1 MKTKKLFTPILS
13 LLLIVSAIIM
23 GNPVLATAALFM
35 PNAQSYAL
43 GLSSIDVSALTGY
56 AQAMQKP
63 LISTLVNAMDIKDDI
78 LFQPGVKN
86 TMALPKLKVGK
97 GFKPY
102 TGSFVSEDNAV
113 KYTDR
118 LLTVKVGQRDLL
130 IDPEDYRTKYLAWQA
145 GLGAAA
151 NNKENQIPFAQYL
164 WNQII
169 VELASEINDQTAF
182 FGYDYTGVAA
192 YGAGTVYNPGDRMYY
207 TQNGV
212 VKYFEN
218 LVTTTAGQN
227 PDTNPTKWND
237 VSAGGVSP
245 GIKSYLSAVTG
256 ANAVAT
262 GAITDGTT
270 GLAKATQLYQ
280 AVGGQFRKTKMV
292 LHCSFTD
299 FDFILNGVLNT
310 YNKYTEKDV
319 DGGFFF
325 LPLSNK
331 QCVIKPATWM
341 AGSRRMILE
350 PCDASMRGQN
360 LIMGVDLLSDLNQ
373 IEVIKRA
380 YKLELAIKFALG
392 FQISDVNAIWINDQV

>member
-1 MKTKKLFTPILS
+1 MKTKKVHQSVLS
-13 LLLIVSAIIM
+13 LLIFVGALII
-23 GNPVLATAALFM
+23 GQPGLAAAALFM
-35 PNAQSYAL
+35 PNAQSYVL
-43 GLSSIDVSALTGY
+43 GLSSVDVSALSGY
-56 AQAMQKP
+56 ALAMQKP

-78 LFQPGVKN
+78 SFQPGVKN
-86 TMALPKLKVGK
+86 TMKMPKLKVGK

-102 TGSFVSEDNAV
+102 TGSFVSEDNV
-113 KYTDR
+113 IKYTER
-118 LLTVKVGQRDLL
+118 ELSVKVGQRDLL
-130 IDPEDYRTKYLAWQA
+130 IDPEDYRAKYLAWQA

-169 VELASEINDQTAF
+169 IELAAEINDQTAF
-182 FGYDYTGVAA
+182 FGFDYTAVAA

-218 LVTTTAGQN
+218 LIVTTAGQN

-237 VSAGGVSP
+237 VSAGAVAP

-270 GLAKATQLYQ
+270 GLAKATTLYQ
-280 AVGGQFRKTKMV
+280 SIGGQFRKTPLV

-299 FDFILNGVLNT
+299 KDFIANGILNT
-310 YNKYTEKDV
+310 YGKYTKD
-319 DGGFFF
+319 DLEGSFY
-325 LPLSNK
+325 LPLSDK
-331 QCVIKPATWM
+331 KCLVKPATWM
-341 AGSRRMILE
+341 TGSRRMILE
-350 PCDASMRGQN
+350 PCDASGRGLN
-360 LIMGVDLLSDLNQ
+360 LHMGTDLLSDLNQ

-380 YKLELAIKFALG
+380 YKLDAQPLHT
-392 FQISDVNAIWINDQV
+392 

>member
-1 MKTKKLFTPILS
+1 MKKIFTPMLS
-13 LLLIVSAIIM
+13 LLLIVGALII
-23 GNPVLATAALFM
+23 GQPGIAAAALFM
-35 PNAQSYAL
+35 PNAQSYVL

-56 AQAMQKP
+56 AQAMQRP

-86 TMALPKLKVGK
+86 SMPLTKLRVGK

-102 TGSFVSEDNAV
+102 TGTFVSEDNAV

-118 LLTVKVGQRDLL
+118 ILTVKVGQRDIL
-130 IDPEDYRTKYLAWQA
+130 IDPEDYRAKYLAWQA

-164 WNQII
+164 WNQIVI
-169 VELASEINDQTAF
+169 ELAAEVNDQTAF
-182 FGYDYTGVAA
+182 FGFDYTAVAA

-237 VSAGGVSP
+237 VSAGAVSP
-245 GIKSYLSAVTG
+245 GIKSYLGAVTG
-256 ANAVAT
+256 SNAVAT

-270 GLAKATQLYQ
+270 GLSKSTTLYQ
-280 AVGGQFRKTKMV
+280 SIGGQFRKTPMV
-292 LHCSFTD
+292 MHCSFTD
-299 FDFILNGVLNT
+299 SDFISNGILNT
-310 YNKYTEKDV
+310 YGKYTMDDLKTE
-319 DGGFFF
+319 DGYY

-331 QCVIKPATWM
+331 KCLIKPATWLS
-341 AGSRRMILE
+341 GSRRLMLE
-350 PCDASMRGQN
+350 PCDASGRGQN

-373 IEVIKRA
+373 IEVVKQA
-380 YKLELAIKFALG
+380 YKLQLAIKFALG
-392 FQISDVNAIWINDQV
+392 FQIQDVSAIWINDQA